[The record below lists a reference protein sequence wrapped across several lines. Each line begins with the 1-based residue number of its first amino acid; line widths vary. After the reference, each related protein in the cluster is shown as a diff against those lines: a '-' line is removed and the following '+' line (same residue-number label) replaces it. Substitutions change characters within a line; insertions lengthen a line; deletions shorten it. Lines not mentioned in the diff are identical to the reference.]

1 MNHLNDGAEPMA
13 GGAFK
18 SAHART
24 VEKHGGTDSFAAA
37 VMNIATDP
45 VYELDVGTGLAV
57 QLLLNMGQTI
67 LDQLEEI
74 LWLQFA
80 LFTTSLLNFVT

>member
-37 VMNIATDP
+37 VMNIATDRVLSASVREGGP
-45 VYELDVGTGLAV
+45 WYSFSANVVKMTVAKH
-57 QLLLNMGQTI
+57 
-67 LDQLEEI
+67 
-74 LWLQFA
+74 A
-80 LFTTSLLNFVT
+80 LSEDS